1 MTNYK
6 KLQIKH
12 DNCIFISDIHF
23 GIRSASEEWQ
33 TNISDYFYKWFI
45 PYVESEIKR
54 LENNVCLIVLGD
66 VFDDRKNLNLAVND
80 MAIDIFSQLA
90 QLLPVYV
97 LNGNHDLYKRTN
109 QGVTSLKSLK
119 NISNLVLITEPTLI
133 SFVSKKTAIAIP
145 YLGDISKE
153 SQCLVDNAK
162 CNYAFMH
169 TDIAK
174 MKYDNGQNIIVGVDA
189 DAFGGNIYSGH
200 IHKRQSYK
208 NITYVGAPYQ
218 ISRGDIGNKKGIY
231 TLDVVADT
239 VKFKENKFSPIFQ
252 KILIDNYLEMST
264 SEKIKV
270 LTNNYTDIIV
280 TDSKKKYNIQEI
292 YDLAAQTNAKRLMI
306 IYNTAKDTINI
317 SEEELK
323 DISIEDLIEDTID
336 NLEDTDDATK
346 IRLKRLNA
354 NYLKSIEYL
363 D

>member
-1 MTNYK
+1 MSYK
-6 KLQIKH
+6 KLTIKY

-33 TNISDYFYKWFI
+33 INISDYFYKWFI

-54 LENNVCLIVLGD
+54 LDKNVCLIVLGD

-80 MAIDIFSQLA
+80 IAIDIFSQLG
-90 QLLPVYV
+90 QLLPVYI
-97 LNGNHDLYKRTN
+97 LNGNHDLYKRSN

-119 NISNLVLITEPTLI
+119 NISNLTLITEPTIITFL
-133 SFVSKKTAIAIP
+133 SKKTGIAIP

-174 MKYDNGQNIIVGVDA
+174 MKYDNGQSIVAGVNA
-189 DAFGGNIYSGH
+189 DAFEGTIYSGH
-200 IHKRQSYK
+200 IHKRQSSK

-231 TLDVVADT
+231 TLNIVT
-239 VKFKENKFSPIFQ
+239 GELKFKENKFSPIFQ
-252 KILIDNYLEMST
+252 KVLIDNYLQMST
-264 SEKIKV
+264 PEKIKI
-270 LTNNYTDIIV
+270 LENNYTDIIV

-292 YDLAAQTNAKRLMI
+292 YDLAAQTTAKRLMVVF
-306 IYNTAKDTINI
+306 NTAKESVNI
-317 SEEELK
+317 SDEELK

-336 NLEDTDDATK
+336 NLDDTDEETK
-346 IRLKRLNA
+346 IRLKQLSA
-354 NYLKSIEYL
+354 DYLKSIEIL
-363 D
+363 E